1 MPNGYPY
8 PESQAKRSIVAGI
21 LLSLVT
27 FGIYGLYWQYKQ
39 MATLNAWLE
48 RNEYSFWLWF
58 FLSIITCGIFGIYYE
73 YKMATGI
80 NEVQADNDAGIR
92 LESTGHLC
100 PVSDFRYRYRL
111 ACYSAVPDQQTLR
124 AKFQWLTI
132 RLSRAFF

>member
-1 MPNGYPY
+1 MPNGDPY

-21 LLSLVT
+21 LLTLVT

-39 MATLNAWLE
+39 MATLNAWLG

-80 NEVQADNDAGIR
+80 NEVQADNDLEYDSNLPVICVLLAIFGIGIASLAVQQYQINR
-92 LESTGHLC
+92 LYG
-100 PVSDFRYRYRL
+100 
-111 ACYSAVPDQQTLR
+111 R
-124 AKFQWLTI
+124 AYNG
-132 RLSRAFF
+132 